1 MAADSIGLW
10 PTPTQD
16 LLLAAATG
24 PADRARPALEAWWRR
39 IDLDLLDD
47 ASFRLLPQ
55 LHVNLAEHDI
65 PAPSDRLR
73 GIHRQSWYRNQL
85 HVRVLAGILQQA
97 AGADI
102 DVLVTKGLSLALR
115 AYRDVGARP
124 MSDIDV
130 VVRRR
135 DVDRMLAL
143 LLADGWELAEGW
155 DGHTVEFAHSHPL
168 HHPDGWELD
177 LHWHVSFLAAHDAAD
192 AVFWEA
198 ATTLDVEGAP
208 VHLLDPADE
217 LFLLI
222 THGLEWNVVA
232 PFRWIVDALVLLE
245 RVGCDWDR
253 LVATTTRLRLAVPV
267 LEGLRGLRV
276 RGHPVPDRVLD
287 SLDRAPVPAWQRLE
301 HVAAQQPWSVA
312 WAPPTRL
319 VLRRWRARG
328 DQPVTARLRHVGAFL
343 LWRLGVERPADVTAA
358 LTGWAARLR
367 ERRAE
372 IGTS

>member
-1 MAADSIGLW
+1 MGAEPIGLW

-16 LLLAAATG
+16 LLLAAATA
-24 PADRARPALEAWWRR
+24 PAGRAGPALEAWWRR

-55 LHVNLAEHDI
+55 LHVNLAEQDI
-65 PAPSDRLR
+65 AAPSDRLR

-85 HVRVLAGILQQA
+85 HLRVLGGILHEA
-97 AGADI
+97 ADAGI

-135 DVDRMLAL
+135 DVPRMLAL
-143 LLADGWELAEGW
+143 LADDGWQLADGFDERI
-155 DGHTVEFAHSHPL
+155 VEFAHSHPL

-177 LHWHVSFLAAHDAAD
+177 LHWHVSFLAAHEAAD
-192 AVFWEA
+192 EEFWSVAEIREVA
-198 ATTLDVEGAP
+198 GAP
-208 VHLLDPADE
+208 VHLLSPADE

-245 RVGCDWDR
+245 QVDCDWDR
-253 LVATTTRLRLAVPV
+253 LLATTRRLRLVLPV
-267 LEGLRGLRV
+267 LEGLRALRV
-276 RGHPVPDRVLD
+276 RGGPVPDRVL
-287 SLDRAPVPAWQRLE
+287 RALAAERIPAWQRVE
-301 HVAAQQPWSVA
+301 HVAAQRPWSVA
-312 WAPPTRL
+312 WAPPTRH

-328 DQPVTARLRHVGAFL
+328 DRPLPTRVGHVGSFL
-343 LWRLGVERPADVTAA
+343 LWRLGVEQVSDVTDAVA
-358 LTGWAARLR
+358 GYVRRLR

-372 IGTS
+372 LGTS